1 MQLAVTSR
9 PQYYKT
15 LKDSCVLSERIV
27 EDFESSESFLASV
40 SGGRYFLKL
49 EENAA
54 KFEFLRRPQ
63 IIFKKELVDLPKRF
77 VANRRFE
84 EAVEVNTAVFFWGGG
99 GLRGTVVAFLLLTQ
113 QPLV

>member
-9 PQYYKT
+9 PKYYKN
-15 LKDSCVLSERIV
+15 LNRHWCCVLSERIV

-84 EAVEVNTAVFFWGGG
+84 EAVEVNNEGLFLGGG
-99 GLRGTVVAFLLLTQ
+99 EGGGRVAQ
-113 QPLV
+113 Q